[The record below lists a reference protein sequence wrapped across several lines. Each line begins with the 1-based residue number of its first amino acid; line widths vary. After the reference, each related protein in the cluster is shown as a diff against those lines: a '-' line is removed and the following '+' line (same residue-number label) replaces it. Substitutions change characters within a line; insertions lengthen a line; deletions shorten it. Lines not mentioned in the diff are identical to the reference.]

1 MLSGP
6 SGANH
11 PSWSDINLEEQ
22 LSQLLG
28 DSRDGCVTTVE
39 MIEERLRDI
48 EGESQDLETTIDQ
61 DSRDTADLVGSKHWR
76 RRIAKKLRF
85 SFSKP
90 RLEQPSKTLFH

>member
-1 MLSGP
+1 
-6 SGANH
+6 
-11 PSWSDINLEEQ
+11 
-22 LSQLLG
+22 
-28 DSRDGCVTTVE
+28 

-61 DSRDTADLVGSKHWR
+61 DSRVFTHGPIPLENVLTQEVLQDTADLVGSKHWR